1 MSASSRRDRVR
12 AEARRLLAAGVAG
25 QVFPGAVAC
34 LSWRG
39 RDGQLETTEAFA
51 GVTGPPAQPG
61 KPVHEDT
68 PYDLASLT
76 KPIVATIALRLVAR
90 GALALEARA
99 ESVLPDAKGTSG
111 GAATIEQLL
120 THRANLAPWGG
131 LYLDVPH
138 EPGSVSARRWI
149 IAEALRRPDE
159 SPTGRSVYSDLG
171 YMIVGEAIARAGGRD
186 LDELLTSEVTRP
198 LGIPDGQMV
207 FAGALSPDRRADLCR
222 RCAATER
229 DDWRGVLVR
238 GEVHD
243 ENCAALG
250 GVSGHAGVFATAR
263 ATNAVGRAMLDSKH
277 GKSDFLPAALVERAL
292 APRPGGT
299 HLLGWDAKSPE
310 QSAAG
315 KRISAQ
321 AFGHLGFTGTSIYCD
336 PVRDLVVVLL
346 TNRVCPSRANEKI
359 KGFRPAFH
367 DGVIAVLDAPLD

>member
-1 MSASSRRDRVR
+1 MSGSSRRDRVR

-34 LSWRG
+34 VSWRT
-39 RDGQLETTEAFA
+39 RAGQLETAEAFA

-61 KPVHEDT
+61 KPVNDET

-76 KPIVATIALRLVAR
+76 KPLVAAIALRLVAR
-90 GALALEARA
+90 GALTLETRADALM
-99 ESVLPDAKGTSG
+99 PDARGTPG
-111 GAATIEQLL
+111 GAATLEQLL
-120 THRANLAPWGG
+120 THRAGLAPWGG

-138 EPGSVSARRWI
+138 DPGSSAARRWI
-149 IAEALRRPDE
+149 IAEACRRPDE
-159 SPTGRSVYSDLG
+159 GPAGKSVYSDLG
-171 YMIVGEAIARAGGRD
+171 YMIAGEMIARAAGRD
-186 LDELLTSEVTRP
+186 LDELLTIEIARP
-198 LGIPDGQMV
+198 LHIAEDQLV
-207 FAGALSPDRRADLCR
+207 YAGALPPEKRADLAR

-243 ENCAALG
+243 ENCSALG
-250 GVSGHAGVFATAR
+250 GVAGHAGVFATAR
-263 ATNAVGRAMLDSKH
+263 ATCAFGRAYLDAKE
-277 GKSDFLPAALVERAL
+277 GRNEFLPKALVERAL
-292 APRPGGT
+292 APRPGGS
-299 HLLGWDAKSPE
+299 HRLGWDGKSAE

-321 AFGHLGFTGTSIYCD
+321 SFGHLGFTGTSMFCD

-367 DGVIAVLDAPLD
+367 DGVVAVLDAPL